1 MNFIFNFYR
10 YGTDTREQDR
20 GKERDFI
27 PEVHSGEARPHSV
40 GRALGILRHQE
51 GLHPRQRAGDRLCQ
65 MLRQYRLAIALRMPN
80 YSTLDTLRYFLANSQ

>member
-40 GRALGILRHQE
+40 GRALGILRIRKDYILGNEQVTDYVRCYANAV
-51 GLHPRQRAGDRLCQ
+51 LPLPCVCQ
-65 MLRQYRLAIALRMPN
+65 IIPLLTP
-80 YSTLDTLRYFLANSQ
+80 